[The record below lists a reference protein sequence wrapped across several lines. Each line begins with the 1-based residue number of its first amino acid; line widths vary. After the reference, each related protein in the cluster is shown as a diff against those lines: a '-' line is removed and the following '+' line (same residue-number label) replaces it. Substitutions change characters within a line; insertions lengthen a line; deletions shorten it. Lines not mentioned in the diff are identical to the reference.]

1 MKVSPF
7 YFSDN
12 FILYVYTIIYTII
25 YTILYSILF
34 YSGNT
39 AYVIVSLGDLAMA
52 APLSFAL

>member
-12 FILYVYTIIYTII
+12 FILYVYYI
-25 YTILYSILF
+25 YSILF